1 MSCGEREAG
10 VVRQQRTQER
20 RHDREHVGMLRQ
32 AHHPPLHP
40 PFLVVSDQ
48 HPQRQGAAGIPPPTP
63 AASAPDRSSSHRR
76 SRIMCTDGSVIM
88 QRIC

>member
-32 AHHPPLHP
+32 AHHPPP
-40 PFLVVSDQ
+40 ASS
-48 HPQRQGAAGIPPPTP
+48 IP
-63 AASAPDRSSSHRR
+63 RR
-76 SRIMCTDGSVIM
+76 V
-88 QRIC
+88 